1 MKFARFL
8 SAFSLI
14 FFCSSVCSILAQ
26 APQTPQIVFP
36 LIDDGGNSEIYLMN
50 PDGAEKVRLTRNKA
64 FDVSPVWSP
73 TGEQILFA
81 SNRDGAPETRDL
93 YLMDADGKN
102 VKRVFGKLGDRRH
115 PTWSPDGRQIAYTRR
130 EQGKSFIY
138 IAPIDGKKEERV
150 AIGSSPAWSP
160 DGTEIAFIT
169 GAVKRKQISLL
180 NLSTYKQ
187 KVFFPKPAKPSW
199 MTSPAWAPSGDKIAF
214 TWLHKVPL
222 EQFADTETI
231 YIINRDGTGLQQVI
245 AEGIGRESS
254 PVWSPHGDTL
264 LYTQYI
270 KGAKMQI
277 FKVGL
282 DGGEPVQLTDPMFW
296 HFTGDWFDPAFAL
309 PVSPQ
314 PQLLTTTW
322 GEVKKE
328 N

>member
-1 MKFARFL
+1 MKFARLL
-8 SAFSLI
+8 SIFGLI
-14 FFCSSVCSILAQ
+14 FFSSSVHSILAQ
-26 APQTPQIVFP
+26 APQTPKIAFA

-50 PDGAEKVRLTRNKA
+50 PDGTEQVRLTHNKA
-64 FDVSPVWSP
+64 FDVSPLWSP

-81 SNRDGAPETRDL
+81 SNRDGALETRDL

-102 VKRVFGKLGDRRH
+102 VKRIFGKSEDRRH
-115 PTWSPDGRQIAYTRR
+115 PTWSPDGKQIAYTRR

-150 AIGSSPAWSP
+150 AIGAVPAWSS

-169 GAVKRKQISLL
+169 GAVERKQISIL
-180 NLSTYKQ
+180 NVSTHKQ
-187 KVFFPKPAKPSW
+187 KVLFPKPVKPSW
-199 MTSPAWAPSGDKIAF
+199 LTSPAWSPSGDKLAF
-214 TWLHKVPL
+214 AWLHKAPL
-222 EQFADTETI
+222 GEFAHTQTI

-245 AEGIGRESS
+245 DDGTGRESS
-254 PVWSPHGDTL
+254 PAWSPQGDEL

-270 KGAKMQI
+270 KGNQMQI

-296 HFTGDWFDPAFAL
+296 HFTGDWFDPAYAL

-314 PQLLTTTW
+314 SQLLTTTW
-322 GEVKKE
+322 GDVKKR